1 MWIGINSLRI
11 YVALTAVI
19 LYNKVERTLGGV
31 SLYIKE
37 NRMSEKIPN
46 YNYDA
51 DEVLNDF
58 KSKFAWP
65 KRDEVQAVVKPGKMP
80 LRLLLCALITA
91 VVGGIA
97 YYMMLPALN
106 VHDTQLY
113 LFLILLVAV
122 FAGSFFLVCRA
133 NKKAERL
140 EYVKKKTLIPVV
152 IVAVIAVVMLVG
164 FLVGATIFRASDYS
178 DLMTVQNSDFDRD
191 FSDISYDEVPRIDA
205 SRAKTLA
212 DQQLGSLSQYK
223 SQYVVADA
231 TTQINYRGVPCR
243 VASLQYAD
251 VFKWVNN
258 TKNGLP
264 AYILIDVVSQKVTVV
279 NCVEQFGSGIQYSP
293 AEYFNEKLIRHLR
306 FQYPTKLLDTPN
318 FEIDES
324 GHPYWVT
331 ASLTKKIG
339 LFGGTDVQGA
349 IVTDALS
356 GESKYY
362 PIDTVRKDKSLNWI
376 DVVYSDQLL
385 IEQYNYYG
393 KLKKGFW
400 NSIIFQNDVNV
411 ASSGNGYIAMNDD
424 VWVYTGITSS
434 KTDTSNF
441 GFILCN
447 QRTKEVRY
455 YQNGGAI
462 ETSAMESAQDAVQN
476 FGYAATF
483 PILLDIEGQPSYFMS
498 LYGDSNTVKGY
509 ALVSLEDKTVVGT
522 GLIDTNSDAKA
533 LNTAVENYI
542 NAMKDKGWI
551 AKTVN
556 AADYVKDEAE
566 IATAGGEQTGG
577 AAEPSAKPSAPT
589 DSKTVTGKITDIKSS
604 VNDGNTVYYLQ
615 VDGVYYYIRVTDC
628 MQVLLLQ
635 KGDTVEITPQGD
647 AKDGFAQAAAVKAK

>member
-1 MWIGINSLRI
+1 MWVGINSLRI

-19 LYNKVERTLGGV
+19 LYNEVERTLGGV

-113 LFLILLVAV
+113 LFLILLVVV

-164 FLVGATIFRASDYS
+164 FLVGATIFRASAYS

-279 NCVEQFGSGIQYSP
+279 NCVEKFGSGIQYSP

-411 ASSGNGYIAMNDD
+411 ASSGNGYIAMDDD

-577 AAEPSAKPSAPT
+577 AAKPSAKPSAPT

>member
-1 MWIGINSLRI
+1 
-11 YVALTAVI
+11 
-19 LYNKVERTLGGV
+19 
-31 SLYIKE
+31 
-37 NRMSEKIPN
+37 MSEKIPN

-113 LFLILLVAV
+113 LFLILLVVV

-164 FLVGATIFRASDYS
+164 FLVGATIFRASAYS

-362 PIDTVRKDKSLNWI
+362 PIDTVCKDKGLNWI

-411 ASSGNGYIAMNDD
+411 ASSGNGYIAMDDD

-509 ALVSLEDKTVVGT
+509 ALVSLEDKTVVGA

-551 AKTVN
+551 AKTVD

-577 AAEPSAKPSAPT
+577 AAKPSAKPSAPT
-589 DSKTVTGKITDIKSS
+589 DSKTITGKITDIKSS

>member
-1 MWIGINSLRI
+1 
-11 YVALTAVI
+11 
-19 LYNKVERTLGGV
+19 
-31 SLYIKE
+31 
-37 NRMSEKIPN
+37 MSEKIPN

-113 LFLILLVAV
+113 LFLILLVVV

-164 FLVGATIFRASDYS
+164 FLVGATIFRASAYS

-362 PIDTVRKDKSLNWI
+362 PIDTVRKDKGLNWI

-411 ASSGNGYIAMNDD
+411 ASSGNGYIAMDDD

-551 AKTVN
+551 AKTVD

-577 AAEPSAKPSAPT
+577 ATEPSAKPSAPT
-589 DSKTVTGKITDIKSS
+589 DSKTITGKITDIKSS

>member
-1 MWIGINSLRI
+1 
-11 YVALTAVI
+11 
-19 LYNKVERTLGGV
+19 
-31 SLYIKE
+31 
-37 NRMSEKIPN
+37 MSERIPN

-113 LFLILLVAV
+113 LFLILLVVV

-164 FLVGATIFRASDYS
+164 FLVGATIFRASAYS

-279 NCVEQFGSGIQYSP
+279 NCVEKFGSGIQYSP

-411 ASSGNGYIAMNDD
+411 ASSGNGYIAMDDD

-589 DSKTVTGKITDIKSS
+589 DSKTITGKITDIKSS

-615 VDGVYYYIRVTDC
+615 VDGVYYHIRVTDC

>member
-1 MWIGINSLRI
+1 M
-11 YVALTAVI
+11 
-19 LYNKVERTLGGV
+19 
-31 SLYIKE
+31 
-37 NRMSEKIPN
+37 
-46 YNYDA
+46 
-51 DEVLNDF
+51 
-58 KSKFAWP
+58 
-65 KRDEVQAVVKPGKMP
+65 
-80 LRLLLCALITA
+80 
-91 VVGGIA
+91 
-97 YYMMLPALN
+97 
-106 VHDTQLY
+106 
-113 LFLILLVAV
+113 
-122 FAGSFFLVCRA
+122 
-133 NKKAERL
+133 
-140 EYVKKKTLIPVV
+140 
-152 IVAVIAVVMLVG
+152 
-164 FLVGATIFRASDYS
+164 
-178 DLMTVQNSDFDRD
+178 
-191 FSDISYDEVPRIDA
+191 PRIDA

-331 ASLTKKIG
+331 AALTKKIG

-411 ASSGNGYIAMNDD
+411 ASSGNGYIAMDDD

-577 AAEPSAKPSAPT
+577 AAKPSAKPSAPT
-589 DSKTVTGKITDIKSS
+589 DSKTITGKITDIKSS

-647 AKDGFAQAAAVKAK
+647 AKDGFVQAVAVKAK